1 MTGLAVQQREEEKK
15 KSAKQTG
22 ELLNLVRFSIFF
34 SLTPTPKQKRDDPS

>member
-1 MTGLAVQQREEEKK
+1 MTGLAVQQREEEEK

-34 SLTPTPKQKRDDPS
+34 FSCTNAKAKER